1 MATWIAALSV
11 ACLLLSAA
19 AGASVGSTAV
29 AAAADAAAGS
39 SIKRRLQ
46 AALNHAEG
54 NAAVDQVG
62 IGTCCCCAASTYA
75 AWFALPCRC

>member
-19 AGASVGSTAV
+19 AGASVSSTAA

-46 AALNHAEG
+46 AALDYADG
-54 NAAVDQVG
+54 DVAVDQVG
-62 IGTCCCCAASTYA
+62 SGAVSCRPSAHAAV
-75 AWFALPCRC
+75 PC